1 MRQMRFVALAEDGAA
16 IVLSD
21 DNGEQYRLGIDER
34 LRAAARGDGPRLG
47 QIEIMMDASMRPA
60 EIQARLRAG
69 ETPEDVARSGS
80 MPVERILRFAGPVLQ
95 ERAQVVQRARA
106 TRSRPLADGEAPVLG
121 EAVDAHLTA
130 AGLDP
135 ESASWDAARL
145 ENGTWNITV
154 SYGDGR
160 QAGAAAWEYD
170 PASQH
175 VRPSDGT
182 ARGLLAG
189 PAPEDP
195 NLEELTRPFS
205 VVRPAGQPPRTQ
217 PARPAA
223 ARPPAA
229 KAQPTAREEDLG
241 RRVSV
246 PSWDDI
252 VFGVRGQR
260 G

>member
-1 MRQMRFVALAEDGAA
+1 MRQMRFIALAEDGAA

-47 QIEIMMDASMRPA
+47 QIEIMMESSMRPA

-69 ETPEDVARSGS
+69 ETPEDLARSGS

-106 TRSRPLADGEAPVLG
+106 TRSRPLADGEAPLLG
-121 EAVDAHLTA
+121 EAVDGRLTR
-130 AGLDP
+130 AGMDP
-135 ESASWDAARL
+135 ESATWDAGRL
-145 ENGTWNITV
+145 DNGSWQITV
-154 SYGDGR
+154 RYGAGR
-160 QAGAAAWEYD
+160 QAGEAMWVYD
-170 PASQH
+170 PVSQH
-175 VRPSDGT
+175 VRASDDT
-182 ARGLLAG
+182 ARDLLTG

-195 NLEELTRPFS
+195 NLDEVARPFS
-205 VVRPAGQPPRTQ
+205 VVRPAGEPAKKKPATPP
-217 PARPAA
+217 
-223 ARPPAA
+223 
-229 KAQPTAREEDLG
+229 AREEDPG